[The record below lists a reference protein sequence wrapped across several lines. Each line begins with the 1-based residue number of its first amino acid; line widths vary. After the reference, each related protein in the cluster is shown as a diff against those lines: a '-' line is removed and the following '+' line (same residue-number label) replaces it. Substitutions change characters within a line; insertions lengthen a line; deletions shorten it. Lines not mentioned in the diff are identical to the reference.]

1 MADRLVADVMVE
13 RLKAWGVNRVFGYS
27 GDGINGF
34 MGALRR
40 SAEGRSTGGDSNSGA
55 GAADSN
61 NSGAGVEFVQARHEE
76 TAAFMAVG
84 HAKYTG
90 KVGVVTSTQGPGAV
104 HLLNGLYDAKL
115 DGVPVVAIIGQQS
128 RSVLGS
134 AYMQEIDLL
143 TVFKDVAAQ
152 FAQMVSTPE
161 QLPMVLDR
169 AFRTALETRT
179 PCVVIVPHDIQKA
192 PAPELD
198 QEHGI
203 IVTAP
208 EWQPARVLP
217 HDDDLARAAEVLG
230 AGSKV
235 AFLVGQGAKNAQAEV
250 IALAQQLDAGIT
262 TSLLGKPYID
272 ETLPFAVGTMGHL
285 GSTASAHLMGNCDT
299 LLIIG
304 SNDPWTEFYPKP
316 GAARAVQVDIDGR
329 KVGNRY
335 PVEVGL
341 VGDAAETLAR
351 LAELLNG
358 AGGQAGGQPGGRPE
372 ALAAR
377 KQWRADVKEQVRS
390 WRSLTEE
397 RSRVP
402 AKPVNPELVV
412 RELSGRL
419 PRNAQVSV
427 DVGSCVY
434 WYARQLTLPEGVP
447 AHLSGTL
454 ASMGCSVPYGIA
466 AKLARPDRP
475 VVALAG
481 DGAMQMAGIAELVT
495 VAHRW
500 RQWSDPRFVV
510 CVFNNRDLAEVTWE
524 QRETEAEPRF
534 PASQEI
540 PDFPYAGYAELLGL
554 TGIRVDAPEQLAS
567 AWDRAFAAERPV
579 VIEVLTDPD
588 VPLLP
593 PFPAGAEKLDD
604 MRSALSG
611 EGESGKG
618 AAELLDTYAGQ
629 EGAQS

>member
-13 RLKAWGVNRVFGYS
+13 RLKAWGVDRVFGYS

-40 SAEGRSTGGDSNSGA
+40 STEGRSTEDHSTEGGS
-55 GAADSN
+55 
-61 NSGAGVEFVQARHEE
+61 AGVEFVQARHEE

-90 KVGVVTSTQGPGAV
+90 RVGVVTSTQGPGAV

-115 DGVPVVAIIGQQS
+115 DGAPVVAIIGQQS

-134 AYMQEIDLL
+134 SYMQEIDLL
-143 TVFKDVAAQ
+143 TLFKDVAAQ

-203 IVTAP
+203 IVTAA

-217 HDDDLARAAEVLG
+217 QDDDLARAADVLG

-235 AFLVGQGAKNAQAEV
+235 AFLVGQGAKNAQAQV

-262 TSLLGKPYID
+262 TSLLGKPYMD

-358 AGGQAGGQPGGRPE
+358 TDGQPGGQPDGQLQ
-372 ALAAR
+372 APAR
-377 KQWRADVKEQVRS
+377 KQWRADVEEQVRS
-390 WRSLTEE
+390 WRALSEE

-419 PRNAQVSV
+419 PHNAQVSV

-434 WYARQLTLPEGVP
+434 WYARQLTLPAGVP

-524 QRETEAEPRF
+524 QRETESEPRF
-534 PASQEI
+534 PDSQEI

-554 TGIRVDAPEQLAS
+554 TGIRVDAPEQLAD
-567 AWDRAFAAERPV
+567 AWDRALAAERPV

-593 PFPAGAEKLDD
+593 PFPAGAEKLDG
-604 MRSALSG
+604 MRSALSE
-611 EGESGKG
+611 EGESGEG
-618 AAELLDTYAGQ
+618 AATLLDTYAGQ
-629 EGAQS
+629 EESRS

>member
-1 MADRLVADVMVE
+1 
-13 RLKAWGVNRVFGYS
+13 
-27 GDGINGF
+27 
-34 MGALRR
+34 
-40 SAEGRSTGGDSNSGA
+40 
-55 GAADSN
+55 
-61 NSGAGVEFVQARHEE
+61 
-76 TAAFMAVG
+76 
-84 HAKYTG
+84 
-90 KVGVVTSTQGPGAV
+90 
-104 HLLNGLYDAKL
+104 
-115 DGVPVVAIIGQQS
+115 
-128 RSVLGS
+128 
-134 AYMQEIDLL
+134 MQEIDLL
-143 TVFKDVAAQ
+143 TLFKDVAAQ
-152 FAQMVSTPE
+152 FAQMVSAPE

-198 QEHGI
+198 HQHGI
-203 IVTAP
+203 IVTSP
-208 EWQPARVLP
+208 EWRPARVLP
-217 HDDDLARAAEVLG
+217 HDDDLARAAAVLR

-250 IALAQQLDAGIT
+250 NALAQRLDAGIT
-262 TSLLGKPYID
+262 TSLLGKPYMD
-272 ETLPFAVGTMGHL
+272 ETLPFAAGTMGHL

-358 AGGQAGGQPGGRPE
+358 ADRQPGGQPDGQQQAE
-372 ALAAR
+372 TR
-377 KQWRADVKEQVRS
+377 KQWRADVEEQVRS
-390 WRSLTEE
+390 WRALSEE

-434 WYARQLTLPEGVP
+434 WYARQLTLPPGVP

-524 QRETEAEPRF
+524 QRETESEPRF
-534 PASQEI
+534 PDSQEI

-554 TGIRVDAPEQLAS
+554 TGIRVDAPEQLAG
-567 AWDRAFAAERPV
+567 AWDSALAAERPV

-593 PFPAGAEKLDD
+593 PFPAGAEKLDG
-604 MRSALSG
+604 MRSALSE
-611 EGESGKG
+611 EGESGEG
-618 AAELLDTYAGQ
+618 AAALLDTYAGQ
-629 EGAQS
+629 EESRS

>member
-13 RLKAWGVNRVFGYS
+13 RLRAWGVDRVFGYS

-40 SAEGRSTGGDSNSGA
+40 STQGSSAAGHGSEGRS
-55 GAADSN
+55 
-61 NSGAGVEFVQARHEE
+61 AGVEFVQARHEE

-90 KVGVVTSTQGPGAV
+90 RVGVVTSTQGPGAV

-115 DGVPVVAIIGQQS
+115 DGAPVVAIIGQQS

-134 AYMQEIDLL
+134 SYMQEIDLL
-143 TVFKDVAAQ
+143 TLFKDVAAQ
-152 FAQMVSTPE
+152 FAQMVSAPE

-198 QEHGI
+198 HQHGI
-203 IVTAP
+203 IVTSP
-208 EWQPARVLP
+208 EWRPARVLP
-217 HDDDLARAAEVLG
+217 HDDDLTRAAAVLR

-250 IALAQQLDAGIT
+250 NALAHRLDAGIT
-262 TSLLGKPYID
+262 TSLLGKPYMD
-272 ETLPFAVGTMGHL
+272 ETLPFAAGTMGHL

-358 AGGQAGGQPGGRPE
+358 ADRQPGGQPDGQQQAE
-372 ALAAR
+372 AR
-377 KQWRADVKEQVRS
+377 KQWRADVEEQVRS
-390 WRSLTEE
+390 WRALSEE

-402 AKPVNPELVV
+402 AGPVNPELVV

-434 WYARQLTLPEGVP
+434 WYARQLTLPAGVP

-524 QRETEAEPRF
+524 QRETESEPRF
-534 PASQEI
+534 PDSQEI

-554 TGIRVDAPEQLAS
+554 TGIRVDAPEQLAG
-567 AWDRAFAAERPV
+567 AWDSALAAERPV

-593 PFPAGAEKLDD
+593 PFPAGAEKLDG
-604 MRSALSG
+604 MRSALSE
-611 EGESGKG
+611 EGESGEG
-618 AAELLDTYAGQ
+618 AAALLDTYAGQ
-629 EGAQS
+629 EESRN